1 MASNRIFERLERLR
15 EQMTAEDLLNEVFH
29 GLSDVEADDILQH
42 IEDMWDI
49 VDDEDEDED
58 EDEEEEEESDDDYN

>member
-15 EQMTAEDLLNEVFH
+15 EQMSAEDLLDEVFH

-49 VDDEDEDED
+49 VDDEDEDEED
-58 EDEEEEEESDDDYN
+58 EDEEEDSDEDDN

>member
-15 EQMTAEDLLNEVFH
+15 EQMSAEDLLEEVFH

-49 VDDEDEDED
+49 VDDEDEED
-58 EDEEEEEESDDDYN
+58 EDEEEDSDEDDN

>member
-58 EDEEEEEESDDDYN
+58 EEEESDDDYN

>member
-58 EDEEEEEESDDDYN
+58 EDEEEESDDDYN

>member
-15 EQMTAEDLLNEVFH
+15 EQMSAEDLLDEVFH
-29 GLSDVEADDILQH
+29 ALSDVEADDILQH

-49 VDDEDEDED
+49 VDEDEED
-58 EDEEEEEESDDDYN
+58 EDEEEDSDEDDN

>member
-15 EQMTAEDLLNEVFH
+15 EQMSAEDLLDEVFH
-29 GLSDVEADDILQH
+29 ALSDVEADDILQH

-49 VDDEDEDED
+49 VDDEDEED
-58 EDEEEEEESDDDYN
+58 EDEEEDSDEDDN

>member
-58 EDEEEEEESDDDYN
+58 EDEEEESDDDDN

>member
-15 EQMTAEDLLNEVFH
+15 EQMSEEDLLEEVFH

-49 VDDEDEDED
+49 VDDEDEED
-58 EDEEEEEESDDDYN
+58 EDEEEDSDEDDN

>member
-15 EQMTAEDLLNEVFH
+15 GQMSAEDLLEEVFH
-29 GLSDVEADDILQH
+29 GLSDFEADDILQH

-49 VDDEDEDED
+49 VDDDEED
-58 EDEEEEEESDDDYN
+58 EDEEEDSDEDDN